1 MLAKRADSK
10 LGESKKHTDF
20 RLLIYAIGI
29 WCGALL
35 ANQFSW
41 RVVFLPLL
49 PILFLLYIKSRYLM
63 LAIAVLVGS
72 TVFSLHIATLQ
83 RSELATLGTQRAEV
97 DLRATVTSDVKKTS
111 HKVSGSILRKPQYS
125 FLARVT
131 YLSHKDFEYQM
142 RLPIRILASQA
153 NDLVIG
159 QEIELTCQLLI
170 TKEKRVAATC
180 ITNELITILSPA
192 SKLSNFLSEIR
203 SKYRSEV
210 SEMGSTA
217 ATLIPGMILGDT
229 SLQSE
234 EFSTQMRRSGLSHL
248 TAVSGANF
256 AIVSALV
263 LWLMRFVSRRIAI
276 QVGATAI
283 FLVLFLLLV
292 RPSPSVL
299 RAGVMAAVILLA
311 RATGNLRNAASALAA
326 AIATLLLLDPF
337 QAQDPGFVLSV
348 LATAGLIFIAPEI
361 AWRLSNHLPDP
372 LAEVISVSTAATIL
386 CTPYILFLSGEIS
399 SFSVIFNILV
409 SPFVAPITILGFVA
423 VLVLPLPF
431 LADVLL
437 LCAEFLAR
445 WIVLISSWSMATPSW
460 QLNPLFLILLICIL
474 IFLRQKLKY
483 GLLIGVACLLVINLT
498 PRLGFPGSDWRIAQC
513 DVGQGD
519 ALVLNLGGS
528 AAVLFDVGPNP
539 VLINR
544 CLKVLGVK
552 ELSLIVLSHN
562 HADHTFGLMGAAK
575 NRKIGK
581 IWSNQNVMLAPE
593 FSDRNEVMSQ
603 GDAAQIGP
611 YLLEVLWPAVNN
623 SSNQLF
629 DELPGDGSRENNLSL
644 VVKVSDS
651 SHVTKSKIVNG
662 IESKPVSILV
672 TGDLEPEAQQQLLR
686 ESSVESIGI
695 LKVPHH
701 GSRFQDDNFLARL
714 SPEIALISVGKGNSY
729 GHPDP
734 GLLRKLQDLG
744 AQVYRTDIDGPISVA
759 WRFDDAQN
767 RYIFTTRAM
776 RKEWWRIQWL

>member
-1 MLAKRADSK
+1 MLAENKELGLKQAQK
-10 LGESKKHTDF
+10 LTDY
-20 RLLIYAIGI
+20 RLLFYAIGI

-41 RVVFLPLL
+41 QVVFLPLL
-49 PILFLLYIKSRYLM
+49 LMFLLMYTRSRYLM

-72 TVFSLHIATLQ
+72 TVFSLHMATLQ
-83 RSELATLGTQRAEV
+83 RSELATLAIQRAEV
-97 DLRATVTSDVKKTS
+97 SLRATVTSDVKKTF
-111 HKVSGSILRKPQYS
+111 HKVSGSTLRKPQYS
-125 FLARVT
+125 WLARVS
-131 YLSHKDFEYQM
+131 YLSFEDSEYQM
-142 RLPIRILASQA
+142 RLPIRVLAGQV
-153 NDLVIG
+153 DEIVIG
-159 QEIELTCQLLI
+159 QEIELDCQLLV
-170 TKEKRVAATC
+170 TREKRVAATC
-180 ITNELITILSPA
+180 ITNKPITVLSPA
-192 SKLSNFLSEIR
+192 SQISIFLAEIR
-203 SKYRSEV
+203 SKYRAEV

-276 QVGATAI
+276 QVGATAT
-283 FLVLFLLLV
+283 FLVLFLFLV

-311 RATGNLRNAASALAA
+311 RATGNTRNAASALAA
-326 AIATLLLLDPF
+326 AIAVLLLLDPF

-361 AWRLSNHLPDP
+361 ARRLANYLPNP

-399 SFSVIFNILV
+399 SFSVVFNILV
-409 SPFVAPITILGFVA
+409 SPLVAPITILGFVA

-431 LADVLL
+431 LPDLFL
-437 LCAEFLAR
+437 LCAEFFAR
-445 WIVLISSWSMATPSW
+445 WIVFVSSLSMDTPSW
-460 QLNPLFLILLICIL
+460 RLNPLFLILLIVFL
-474 IFLRQKLKY
+474 ISLRHKLKH
-483 GLLIGVACLLVINLT
+483 GLFIGIAFLLLINLI
-498 PRLGFPGSDWRIAQC
+498 PRLSFPGSDWRIAQC

-528 AAVLFDVGPNP
+528 AAALFDVGPNP

-552 ELSLIVLSHN
+552 ELTLIVLSHN
-562 HADHTFGLMGAAK
+562 HADHTFGFSGAAK
-575 NRKIGK
+575 NREIGR
-581 IWSNQNVMLAPE
+581 IWSNANVSVAPE
-593 FSDRNEVMSQ
+593 FSDRKEVMTQ
-603 GDAAQIGP
+603 GTTAQVGP
-611 YLLEVLWPAVNN
+611 YLLEVLWPATN
-623 SSNQLF
+623 SSSQQIF
-629 DELPGDGSRENNLSL
+629 GELPGDGSRENNLSL
-644 VVKVSDS
+644 VVKVSDFS
-651 SHVTKSKIVNG
+651 NVNKDRRG
-662 IESKPVSILV
+662 APVSILV

-686 ESSVESIGI
+686 ENNVDSISV

-701 GSRFQDDNFLARL
+701 GSRFQDDDFLARL
-714 SPEIALISVGKGNSY
+714 NPEIALISVGKENSY
-729 GHPDP
+729 GHPDL

-744 AQVYRTDIDGPISVA
+744 ARVYRTDRDGPISVA
-759 WRFDDAQN
+759 WRFDEAQN